1 MTRKILILCII
12 LNTAFTSSLM
22 ALGLGEIKLK
32 SGLNQPLDAEI
43 LLLSLRGESNEQL
56 RGTIGSS
63 SDFSRSGIDR
73 LYFLTKIKFETIT
86 KANGQKVLH
95 LTTKEAV
102 REPFLNFLVNLEWPN
117 GRLLREYTLLLD
129 PPIFD
134 EAPKARVTPPPAA
147 RTEKAKTVSPEI
159 KPQRVAPKPQWQGE
173 VYGPTSRNDTLWGIA
188 SKVRPDS
195 SISIQRAMVSIFE
208 ANPDAFMRGNINN
221 LKRGAEIQIPD
232 NDAFADISQR
242 EALRV
247 IAAHNE
253 SWKSG
258 RTVTPRVVVDT
269 SSEDSYRSDTESSS
283 NNSGRLSLSTDDE
296 TTGQGGS
303 SSTDVLI
310 EEENEVLKD
319 KNEALTEQVQTDAEK
334 IQQLERLLELK
345 SEQLAQIQNRDKN
358 EIETPDSTDMPG
370 SEIDESAQSTTQNA
384 VAESATPEQTP
395 VETMDNTVMQPI
407 QAKPKELSLMDDL
420 KSGAYNLYLLIAG
433 GVVLLLL
440 IISIVRRRNK
450 DIDYKDAVADTARKI
465 ATSGVK
471 EEVALEI
478 PDGAD
483 EILAGTDALDL
494 EETGIEESNAS
505 DPLGEADIY
514 IAYGKFDQA
523 EKLLLSVL
531 QEQPDNMDFSSKL
544 LECYAEMDAKDKFED
559 YLVTIT
565 SAMEIDSELSQYIED
580 LYRTSWPEGN
590 FFGSDAD
597 DYEQESID
605 DFDDSQK
612 DVKDEISVPDGSDDD
627 IEELPST
634 EDVFG
639 ELSEEDVELEYD
651 DELASDE
658 GDIGEDYL
666 TSDEDIAPDTDDS
679 DIDDF
684 DIDDSDID
692 DSDIDDSGESD
703 IEDADFDDLD
713 DEESDIDTQ
722 LDLAKAYIEMG
733 DADGTREIIAE
744 IMESGTKEQQEEA
757 QKILDSLED

>member
-1 MTRKILILCII
+1 MILFFMLI
-12 LNTAFTSSLM
+12 TAFTSSLM

-56 RGTIGSS
+56 IGTIGSNA
-63 SDFSRSGIDR
+63 DFSRTGIDR

-86 KANGQKVLH
+86 KANGQQVLH

-134 EAPKARVTPPPAA
+134 EAPKAHVTPPPVAK
-147 RTEKAKTVSPEI
+147 TVKAKTVTPKS
-159 KPQRVAPKPQWQGE
+159 KPQKIAPKPQWQGE

-188 SKVRPDS
+188 SKVKPGN

-221 LKRGAEIQIPD
+221 LKQGVEIKIPD
-232 NDAFADISQR
+232 KDAFADISQR

-247 IAAHNE
+247 IAAHND

-258 RTVTPRVVVDT
+258 RTVKPRVVVDT
-269 SSEDSYRSDTESSS
+269 SSEDSNSSIPESNS
-283 NNSGRLSLSTDDE
+283 NNSGRLSLSTDDA

-303 SSTDVLI
+303 SFTDVLT

-319 KNEALTEQVQTDAEK
+319 KNQVLTEQIQTDAEK
-334 IQQLERLLELK
+334 IQQLERLLKLK

-358 EIETPDSTDMPG
+358 ETETPVSTEMPG
-370 SEIDESAQSTTQNA
+370 SQIGESDQSTQQTT
-384 VAESATPEQTP
+384 VEESATPEQKP

-407 QAKPKELSLMDDL
+407 QEKPKEMSLIEGL
-420 KSGAYNLYLLIAG
+420 KSGAYNLYLQIAG
-433 GVVLLLL
+433 GVILLLL
-440 IISIVRRRNK
+440 IISIISRRNT
-450 DIDYKDAVADTARKI
+450 DVDYKDAVADTAKKN
-465 ATSGVK
+465 AASGVRK
-471 EEVALEI
+471 KVAIEI

-483 EILAGTDALDL
+483 DVLAGTDSFDFD
-494 EETGIEESNAS
+494 ESGIDKSDVT

-531 QEQPDNMDFSSKL
+531 QHHPDNIDYSSKL
-544 LECYAEMDAKDKFED
+544 LECYAEVDAKEKFED
-559 YLVTIT
+559 HLVTIT
-565 SAMEIDSELSQYIED
+565 SAIEIDSELSQYIED
-580 LYRTSWPEGN
+580 LYRTSWPEGK
-590 FFGSDAD
+590 FFGLDV
-597 DYEQESID
+597 E
-605 DFDDSQK
+605 DFDDSKK
-612 DVKDEISVPDGSDDD
+612 DVKDEISESDENVND

-639 ELSEEDVELEYD
+639 ELSEEDELAYD
-651 DELASDE
+651 D
-658 GDIGEDYL
+658 GDIV
-666 TSDEDIAPDTDDS
+666 PDTDNFDVDDY
-679 DIDDF
+679 DIDDY

-692 DSDIDDSGESD
+692 DSDESD
-703 IEDADFDDLD
+703 ID
-713 DEESDIDTQ
+713 DEENDIDTQ

-733 DADGTREIIAE
+733 DADGTREIVTE
-744 IMESGTKEQQEEA
+744 IMESGTEEQQEEA